1 MIINGGYLRKNP
13 TISYRWLGRSQRLS
27 RGDLELE
34 AVMVVCGALRHFGV
48 LMSALFSQRVKI
60 TIASFDQFSS

>member
-1 MIINGGYLRKNP
+1 MEVIYAKTQPFHIDGWVDHNV
-13 TISYRWLGRSQRLS
+13 YRG
-27 RGDLELE
+27 GDLEFE